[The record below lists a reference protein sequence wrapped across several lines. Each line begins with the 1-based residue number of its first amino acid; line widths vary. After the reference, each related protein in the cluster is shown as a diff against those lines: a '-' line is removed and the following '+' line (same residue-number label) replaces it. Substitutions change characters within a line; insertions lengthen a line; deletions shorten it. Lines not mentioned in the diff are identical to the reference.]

1 MFASYAGDGRL
12 GEGKGYIYIYV
23 IAFVT
28 IPQKAPMIFI
38 YIYISETVS
47 EHESA
52 LEVARWLAHLEQNR
66 IIPE

>member
-1 MFASYAGDGRL
+1 M
-12 GEGKGYIYIYV
+12 